1 MNTVQILL
9 PNHLL
14 SFDGWVNDPKDGHA
28 TPVFTATFFH
38 PQANREIQAYCKPCP
53 WPGKKLFNEIAAWLS
68 THDKAIA
75 QPEYAFAA
83 FVEKDTIPQLD
94 IYCAHPSYNW
104 INEQAELSLF
114 CASRLDGKTAA
125 VRAFSPEYE
134 LTPQIQADIRH
145 WEQLPAA
152 VVLDEII
159 ANTDRHPG
167 NLIRLDAQKYA
178 LIDNGNLISET
189 GEEWTA
195 AEIARDKNYSNQLTN
210 ILHDGQS
217 ACLLFAETAPKLS
230 PATRKALQW
239 WAEQLLTDEEERRK
253 YLEFSDYR
261 ENHAPCLLK
270 QRFNQLL

>member
-9 PNHLL
+9 PRHLV
-14 SFDGWVNDPKDGHA
+14 SFDGWVDDPKDGHA
-28 TPVFTATFFH
+28 TPVFTATFHH
-38 PQANREIQAYCKPCP
+38 PRVNKEIQAYCKPYP
-53 WPGKKLFNEIAAWLS
+53 YPGKRLFNEIAAWLS
-68 THDKAIA
+68 THDKNIA
-75 QPEYAFAA
+75 QPEYAFLA
-83 FVEKDTIPQLD
+83 FVEKNTIPKLD
-94 IYCAHPSYNW
+94 IYCAHQSYDW
-104 INEQAELSLF
+104 IKGQAELSLF

-152 VVLDEII
+152 IVLDEII

-167 NLIRLDAQKYA
+167 NLIRLDAKKYA

-189 GEEWTA
+189 GEEWTV
-195 AEIARDKNYSNQLTN
+195 AEINHDKNYSNLLTD
-210 ILHDGQS
+210 ILHEEQS
-217 ACLLFAETAPKLS
+217 ACLLCAETAPKLS
-230 PATRKALQW
+230 PAVREALQW

-253 YLEFSDYR
+253 YLEFSNYR

-270 QRFNQLL
+270 QRFNHLL